1 MSVTSDVIEDD
12 KGQQILLVGV
22 QSDGTPTKLLCDSNG
37 KLKISTTGGGGSG
50 TVTSIAT
57 SSPITGGTITSTGT
71 IGISAATTSAA
82 GSMSSADKTKLD
94 GIEASADVTDSAN
107 VTAAGALMDSEV
119 TNLAFV
125 KGLTGG
131 ISDGNVL
138 TANNAVADD
147 DFLRIDGTEVEGL
160 TAAEVRTALNVENG
174 ADVTDATNVAA
185 AGALMKTAI
194 VNTNASPAS
203 SAADSGE
210 YFYITS
216 GSFTLPDI
224 TSVGE
229 QYVVLNNKGSSLTI
243 AKHSSDSIVGATS
256 IADDKAA
263 TIVAVTTSTW
273 FVVG

>member
-1 MSVTSDVIEDD
+1 MGVTDDVIEDD

-50 TVTSIAT
+50 TVTSVAVSGSDGIEID
-57 SSPITGGTITSTGT
+57 SGSPITTSGTIALGVNK
-71 IGISAATTSAA
+71 TTLLSH
-82 GSMSSADKTKLD
+82 
-94 GIEASADVTDSAN
+94 I
-107 VTAAGALMDSEV
+107 
-119 TNLAFV
+119 
-125 KGLTGG
+125 
-131 ISDGNVL
+131 
-138 TANNAVADD
+138 
-147 DFLRIDGTEVEGL
+147 
-160 TAAEVRTALNVENG
+160 NVEDG

-185 AGALMKTAI
+185 AGALMKTAT
-194 VNTNASPAS
+194 VNTNASPGA

-216 GSFTLPDI
+216 GSFTLPNI

-229 QYVVLNNKGSSLTI
+229 QYVVLNNKGSSLSI
-243 AKHSSDSIVGATS
+243 GIDASDSIVGATS
-256 IADDKAA
+256 IDDDKAA

>member
-1 MSVTSDVIEDD
+1 MGVTDDVIEDD
-12 KGQQILLVGV
+12 KGQQIMLVGV

-37 KLKISTTGGGGSG
+37 KLKISTPGGGGSG

-57 SSPITGGTITSTGT
+57 SSPITGGTITTTGT

-94 GIEASADVTDSAN
+94 GIEANADVTDAAN

-119 TNLAFV
+119 TNLAQV
-125 KGLTGG
+125 KAFAA
-131 ISDGNVL
+131 SDY
-138 TANNAVADD
+138 A
-147 DFLRIDGTEVEGL
+147 
-160 TAAEVRTALNVENG
+160 TAAQGVKADSAQQPPSEGAFVNG
-174 ADVTDATNVAA
+174 DKTKLDAIEASADVTDATNAAA
-185 AGALMKTAI
+185 AGALMRTATVI
-194 VNTNASPAS
+194 SNTSPGANAVA
-203 SAADSGE
+203 SGE

-243 AKHSSDSIVGATS
+243 GKHASDNITGASSID
-256 IADDKAA
+256 DDKAA
-263 TIVAVTTSTW
+263 TIVAVASDRW